1 MLTSNT
7 LTESVG
13 CFSKQKTKQAL
24 LHVLAGTWLLW
35 LCQMRQK
42 KCHFSDGAHLLFPID
57 VLMQLYET
65 DIAYQS

>member
-24 LHVLAGTWLLW
+24 LHVLARTWLGPGRL
-35 LCQMRQK
+35 LMRQK
-42 KCHFSDGAHLLFPID
+42 KCHFCVGADLVPIE
-57 VLMQLYET
+57 VLMKCSLLN
-65 DIAYQS
+65 